1 MSLSIRSSKVAVGAP
16 VRERVAMGDPGL
28 FSFLGRT
35 IKGAVGGLIRGGPLG
50 LIGGAI
56 GGALGRGVQAA
67 APLITKAP
75 AGTQIN
81 RAALISRFQQQQNG
95 PIPVTDVPGVRG
107 AIERFL
113 PGGRTGREVAIPA
126 NGGRCP
132 SGFHLNKTGYFVA
145 SSPGN
150 PSAGGSW
157 VPPESVCVRNRRRN
171 PLNPRAADRAIGRLT
186 SAKRAVQRLNRITI
200 RKKKCP

>member
-1 MSLSIRSSKVAVGAP
+1 MSLSIRSSKMAAGAP

-28 FSFLGRT
+28 FSFLGGA
-35 IKGAVGGLIRGGPLG
+35 IKGAIGGLIRGGPLG
-50 LIGGAI
+50 VIGGAI
-56 GGALGRGVQAA
+56 RGALGGRGGAPIPP
-67 APLITKAP
+67 PLITRAP
-75 AGTQIN
+75 VGTQIN
-81 RAALISRFQQQQNG
+81 RAALISRFQQTV
-95 PIPVTDVPGVRG
+95 PVQDVPGVRG

-126 NGGRCP
+126 NGARCP

-157 VPPESVCVRNRRRN
+157 VAPETMCVRNRRRN